1 MFLIFL
7 FGGLRPP
14 LPPFFCHL
22 VKVKLVFIIFIRK
35 APPPA
40 TPVFSFGRLPL
51 DGSHEPPVVRY
62 DQREGSEEPPS
73 GFADAERRIVSDRRY
88 KLSICVKSEN
98 HSFRLVVHTAT
109 RRATSHTVP
118 ADTGLNTLYASVL

>member
-1 MFLIFL
+1 MMLKGIACYTAKVLIL
-7 FGGLRPP
+7 F
-14 LPPFFCHL
+14 
-22 VKVKLVFIIFIRK
+22 IFIRK
-35 APPPA
+35 AP
-40 TPVFSFGRLPL
+40 TRWLPRT
-51 DGSHEPPVVRY
+51 SCSY

-73 GFADAERRIVSDRRY
+73 GFADVERRIVSDRRY